1 MNERL
6 DAVLSLRSESGVLHL
21 PYIIIIIIIIEMFRV
36 LYILQAS
43 YLGQGMDYQ
52 PILQIRRLS

>member
-21 PYIIIIIIIIEMFRV
+21 PYIIIIIIIEMFRV